1 MTRVVTTT
9 VTAAVCDLCDGEGT
23 LLVLDLGRRTT
34 TGELP
39 CPGCCC
45 AVCGKPTDT
54 PPVCAHCDAV
64 EDAAAQ
70 RRSDR

>member
-1 MTRVVTTT
+1 MTTPEVI
-9 VTAAVCDLCDGEGT
+9 VCDLCDGDGT
-23 LLVLDLGRRTT
+23 LLVLDLGPSRSTST
-34 TGELP
+34 SLP

-45 AVCGKPTDT
+45 TICGKPTDT

-70 RRSDR
+70 RRADR